1 MSTQPNSP
9 STMVMNVIGRV
20 VQATY
25 SILLRSNTTTGNDT
39 SDSYILHPSPQSPES
54 TKDNSQPRT
63 LQNVSPDGPIFPKY
77 HSTPNP
83 VSDLN
88 IMSGGSSILS
98 IPSLSKFESDSSDES
113 TNSKEVSPSGSTRD
127 LRFDTPIET
136 IDLSD
141 SSTNYKNVSPLGSR
155 SDLNLE
161 TAILPNLN
169 SIPVPVSSLEEF
181 SELDLSE
188 EPSLPIS
195 SSLSNGMLV

>member
-9 STMVMNVIGRV
+9 GRMVMNVLGRLM
-20 VQATY
+20 QATY
-25 SILLRSNTTTGNDT
+25 STLWRPNTTTGNDT

-98 IPSLSKFESDSSDES
+98 IPSLPKFETDSSESSDEF
-113 TNSKEVSPSGSTRD
+113 TTSKEVSPSGSAED
-127 LRFDTPIET
+127 LRFNTPIKI
-136 IDLSD
+136 IDSSD
-141 SSTNYKNVSPLGSR
+141 SDTHSKDVSPLGSR

-161 TAILPNLN
+161 TAIFPKLN
-169 SIPVPVSSLEEF
+169 SIPVPASIQEEF
-181 SELDLSE
+181 
-188 EPSLPIS
+188 
-195 SSLSNGMLV
+195 

>member
-25 SILLRSNTTTGNDT
+25 SILWRSNTTTGNDT
-39 SDSYILHPSPQSPES
+39 SDSYILHPSPQSPEN
-54 TKDNSQPRT
+54 TKNNSQPRT
-63 LQNVSPDGPIFPKY
+63 LQNVSPDGPNFPIY

-98 IPSLSKFESDSSDES
+98 IPILSKFESDSSDES

-127 LRFDTPIET
+127 LRFDTPIE
-136 IDLSD
+136 
-141 SSTNYKNVSPLGSR
+141 
-155 SDLNLE
+155 
-161 TAILPNLN
+161 ILTRLTH
-169 SIPVPVSSLEEF
+169 
-181 SELDLSE
+181 
-188 EPSLPIS
+188 LPI
-195 SSLSNGMLV
+195 LRMCRLWTAGVI

>member
-25 SILLRSNTTTGNDT
+25 SILWRSNTTTGNDT

-88 IMSGGSSILS
+88 IMSASVKPRRVFRIRPERRTEPPNFFKSLQWDV
-98 IPSLSKFESDSSDES
+98 SLS
-113 TNSKEVSPSGSTRD
+113 
-127 LRFDTPIET
+127 L
-136 IDLSD
+136 
-141 SSTNYKNVSPLGSR
+141 
-155 SDLNLE
+155 
-161 TAILPNLN
+161 
-169 SIPVPVSSLEEF
+169 
-181 SELDLSE
+181 
-188 EPSLPIS
+188 
-195 SSLSNGMLV
+195 